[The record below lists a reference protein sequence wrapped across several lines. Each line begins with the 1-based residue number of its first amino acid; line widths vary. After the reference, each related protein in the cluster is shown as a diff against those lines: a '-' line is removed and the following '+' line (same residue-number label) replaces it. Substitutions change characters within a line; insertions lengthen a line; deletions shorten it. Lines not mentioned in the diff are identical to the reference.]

1 MLAQYK
7 NHPARFVKE
16 VLQDAGKPY
25 DKQEAI
31 LDALARYSPVS
42 VVAANSSGKD
52 WAAARAVLW
61 WLHTRPHAKAVV
73 TGPTARQVKEI
84 LWHELGVALAAANG
98 RLPGKLTA
106 DKYVIDDDRFAIA
119 FCSNSQ
125 HNLQGFHSPNLLVVV
140 TEAQGVKQPYF
151 EALKRLNPKKTL
163 LLGNPLSHEG
173 ELYESFHSKSAL
185 YHRIAISALDS
196 PNFRRK
202 RFHIPGLVNPEDVER
217 RRRDWGED
225 SPLYIASVLGRFP
238 DALEDSLTTRHHVD
252 RAVARWRGDPVP
264 LPSPSDMAASLSV
277 IPAQAGTQN
286 ASLPSAGEA
295 GRGPSPS
302 VMAASPSV
310 IPAQAGTSQPS
321 PLPAPAVD
329 RDYLNHP
336 YRMGVDVARFG
347 DAESVICIRRG
358 QRVEHLIPL
367 KRGLDTMQVADE
379 VKAWA
384 DALRVPAVFV
394 DENGVGGG
402 VVDRLGVLGVPVI
415 GVEAGGKA
423 KRPSQF
429 VDMRAEIFWEIA
441 RLLREDAIDIPDDAV
456 LAGQLLA
463 LRYDISSTGRIRLE
477 SKTSLRKRGV
487 KSPDRADALALAF
500 MEPPSLQ
507 IYV

>member
-7 NHPARFVKE
+7 NSPVRFVKE
-16 VLQDAGKPY
+16 VLHEAGKPY

-31 LDALARYSPVS
+31 LDALARYTAVS

-84 LWHELGVALAAANG
+84 LWNELGVALAAANG
-98 RLPGKLTA
+98 RLPGKLTS

-125 HNLQGFHSPNLLVVV
+125 HNIQGFHSPNLLVVV

-151 EALKRLNPKKTL
+151 EALKRLNPKKML

-202 RFHIPGLVNPEDVER
+202 RFHIPGLVTPEDVER
-217 RRRDWGED
+217 HRLDWGED

-264 LPSPSDMAASLSV
+264 LPSPSDMPASPSV
-277 IPAQAGTQN
+277 MPAQAGTSHPN
-286 ASLPSAGEA
+286 PLPSAGETE
-295 GRGPSPS
+295 RGL
-302 VMAASPSV
+302 SPSV
-310 IPAQAGTSQPS
+310 IPAQAGTS
-321 PLPAPAVD
+321 
-329 RDYLNHP
+329 
-336 YRMGVDVARFG
+336 
-347 DAESVICIRRG
+347 
-358 QRVEHLIPL
+358 
-367 KRGLDTMQVADE
+367 
-379 VKAWA
+379 
-384 DALRVPAVFV
+384 
-394 DENGVGGG
+394 
-402 VVDRLGVLGVPVI
+402 
-415 GVEAGGKA
+415 
-423 KRPSQF
+423 PSQPPP
-429 VDMRAEIFWEIA
+429 VCVKTGDMVYGCAGTSFTHWEA
-441 RLLREDAIDIPDDAV
+441 
-456 LAGQLLA
+456 
-463 LRYDISSTGRIRLE
+463 S
-477 SKTSLRKRGV
+477 
-487 KSPDRADALALAF
+487 
-500 MEPPSLQ
+500 
-507 IYV
+507 

>member
-7 NHPARFVKE
+7 NHPVRFVKE
-16 VLQDAGKPY
+16 VLHDAGKPY

-31 LDALARYSPVS
+31 LDALARHSRVS
-42 VVAANSSGKD
+42 VAACNSSGKD

-73 TGPTARQVKEI
+73 TGPTQRQIKDIV
-84 LWHELGVALAAANG
+84 WRELRFALDAADG

-106 DKYVIDDDRFAIA
+106 DKYEIDGDRFAIA
-119 FCSNSQ
+119 FASNSQ

-140 TEAQGVKQPYF
+140 TEAQGMKQPYF
-151 EALKRLNPKKTL
+151 EALKRLNPKKVL

-202 RFHIPGLVNPEDVER
+202 RFHIPGLVTPEDVEY

-252 RAVARWRGDPVP
+252 RAVARWRGEPVP
-264 LPSPSDMAASLSV
+264 LPSPSDM
-277 IPAQAGTQN
+277 PA
-286 ASLPSAGEA
+286 
-295 GRGPSPS
+295 SPS
-302 VMAASPSV
+302 DMAASPSV
-310 IPAQAGTSQPS
+310 PLLMEGGARGGSPS
-321 PLPAPAVD
+321 ANSN
-329 RDYLNHP
+329 RP

-347 DAESVICIRRG
+347 GAESVICIRRG

-384 DALRVPAVFV
+384 DALRIPAVFV

-429 VDMRAEIFWEIA
+429 VDLRAEIFWEIA
-441 RLLREDAIDIPDDAV
+441 RLFREDAIDIPDDAV

-477 SKTSLRKRGV
+477 SKTSLRRRGV

>member
-1 MLAQYK
+1 MLPQYK

-16 VLQDAGKPY
+16 ILQDAGKPY

-31 LDALARYSPVS
+31 LDALARYAAVS

-217 RRRDWGED
+217 HRRDWGED

-264 LPSPSDMAASLSV
+264 LPSPSDT
-277 IPAQAGTQN
+277 P
-286 ASLPSAGEA
+286 ASLPSAPVLSPVRGGELERGSA
-295 GRGPSPS
+295 G
-302 VMAASPSV
+302 
-310 IPAQAGTSQPS
+310 
-321 PLPAPAVD
+321 
-329 RDYLNHP
+329 P

-358 QRVEHLIPL
+358 ARVEHLIPL

>member
-1 MLAQYK
+1 MLDQYK

-16 VLQDAGKPY
+16 ILQDAGKPY

-31 LDALARYSPVS
+31 LDALARYSAVS

-185 YHRIAISALDS
+185 YHRIAISAMDS

-264 LPSPSDMAASLSV
+264 LPSPSDMAAS
-277 IPAQAGTQN
+277 
-286 ASLPSAGEA
+286 
-295 GRGPSPS
+295 PS

-310 IPAQAGTSQPS
+310 IPVQAGTSQPS
-321 PLPAPAVD
+321 PLPSAGSSFTTSPPSAGETERGPVLSPV
-329 RDYLNHP
+329 RGGELERGSMGP

-358 QRVEHLIPL
+358 SRVEHLIPL

-384 DALRVPAVFV
+384 DALRVPAVSV

>member
-31 LDALARYSPVS
+31 LDALARYAAVS

-277 IPAQAGTQN
+277 IPAQAGTQD
-286 ASLPSAGEA
+286 ASPPSAPVLSPVCGGELE
-295 GRGPSPS
+295 RGS
-302 VMAASPSV
+302 A
-310 IPAQAGTSQPS
+310 
-321 PLPAPAVD
+321 
-329 RDYLNHP
+329 HP

-358 QRVEHLIPL
+358 SRVEHLIPL

-394 DENGVGGG
+394 DENGGGGG

-429 VDMRAEIFWEIA
+429 VDMRAEIFWELA
-441 RLLREDAIDIPDDAV
+441 RLFREDAIDIPDDAV

>member
-1 MLAQYK
+1 M
-7 NHPARFVKE
+7 
-16 VLQDAGKPY
+16 
-25 DKQEAI
+25 
-31 LDALARYSPVS
+31 
-42 VVAANSSGKD
+42 SG
-52 WAAARAVLW
+52 
-61 WLHTRPHAKAVV
+61 
-73 TGPTARQVKEI
+73 
-84 LWHELGVALAAANG
+84 
-98 RLPGKLTA
+98 
-106 DKYVIDDDRFAIA
+106 
-119 FCSNSQ
+119 
-125 HNLQGFHSPNLLVVV
+125 
-140 TEAQGVKQPYF
+140 
-151 EALKRLNPKKTL
+151 
-163 LLGNPLSHEG
+163 
-173 ELYESFHSKSAL
+173 
-185 YHRIAISALDS
+185 
-196 PNFRRK
+196 
-202 RFHIPGLVNPEDVER
+202 
-217 RRRDWGED
+217 
-225 SPLYIASVLGRFP
+225 
-238 DALEDSLTTRHHVD
+238 
-252 RAVARWRGDPVP
+252 
-264 LPSPSDMAASLSV
+264 SPSD
-277 IPAQAGTQN
+277 
-286 ASLPSAGEA
+286 
-295 GRGPSPS
+295 
-302 VMAASPSV
+302 MAASPSV

-358 QRVEHLIPL
+358 SRVEHLIPL

-384 DALRVPAVFV
+384 DALRIPAVFV

-429 VDMRAEIFWEIA
+429 VDMRAEIFWELA

>member
-31 LDALARYSPVS
+31 LDALARYAAVS

-347 DAESVICIRRG
+347 DAESVIYIRRG
-358 QRVEHLIPL
+358 SRVEHLIPL
-367 KRGLDTMQVADE
+367 KRGLDTMQIADE

-402 VVDRLGVLGVPVI
+402 VGDRLGVLGVPVI

>member
-31 LDALARYSPVS
+31 LDALARYAAVS

-84 LWHELGVALAAANG
+84 LWHELGVSPLAAANG

-185 YHRIAISALDS
+185 YHRIAISAMELAEL
-196 PNFRRK
+196 PPQAFPHPRPRQP
-202 RFHIPGLVNPEDVER
+202 RGRGAPPPR
-217 RRRDWGED
+217 
-225 SPLYIASVLGRFP
+225 LGRRL
-238 DALEDSLTTRHHVD
+238 A
-252 RAVARWRGDPVP
+252 P
-264 LPSPSDMAASLSV
+264 LHRVGPRP
-277 IPAQAGTQN
+277 IP
-286 ASLPSAGEA
+286 
-295 GRGPSPS
+295 
-302 VMAASPSV
+302 
-310 IPAQAGTSQPS
+310 
-321 PLPAPAVD
+321 
-329 RDYLNHP
+329 
-336 YRMGVDVARFG
+336 
-347 DAESVICIRRG
+347 
-358 QRVEHLIPL
+358 
-367 KRGLDTMQVADE
+367 
-379 VKAWA
+379 
-384 DALRVPAVFV
+384 
-394 DENGVGGG
+394 
-402 VVDRLGVLGVPVI
+402 
-415 GVEAGGKA
+415 
-423 KRPSQF
+423 
-429 VDMRAEIFWEIA
+429 
-441 RLLREDAIDIPDDAV
+441 
-456 LAGQLLA
+456 
-463 LRYDISSTGRIRLE
+463 
-477 SKTSLRKRGV
+477 
-487 KSPDRADALALAF
+487 
-500 MEPPSLQ
+500 
-507 IYV
+507 